1 MLPCASAPLVPRIRL
16 NRKTPNA
23 PIVPLLL
30 AKPLNLLGGFFITWQ
45 KAYNA
50 RPLR

>member
-16 NRKTPNA
+16 NRRTLNA
-23 PIVPLLL
+23 SIVILLP
-30 AKPLNLLGGFFITWQ
+30 AKPPNKLGGFFITLQ